1 MKKEQN
7 RISLADVLLILGFAS
22 VLTGSTLGLNGRMG
36 SMVLNTPIDAR
47 PAQAAKSSAFYLLT
61 SALEPPD
68 WLRLG
73 LWLML
78 LGLIAI
84 LSSMLLRRKQAQ
96 FLREN
101 NTAAKSH
108 IP

>member
-1 MKKEQN
+1 MNKEKH
-7 RISLADVLLILGFAS
+7 RFSLADVLMILGFAS
-22 VLTGSTLGLNGRMG
+22 VLTGSTLGLNGKMG

-47 PAQAAKSSAFYLLT
+47 PAQAAKSSAFYLLM
-61 SALEPPD
+61 SALEAPD
-68 WLRLG
+68 WLRFG

-84 LSSMLLRRKQAQ
+84 LSSMILRRKQFQ
-96 FLREN
+96 FLPEN
-101 NTAAKSH
+101 DTAKKSR